1 MTTDND
7 GIGSSC
13 DFINVF
19 NGDAIDFVVDVQAL
33 DIFSISFNNVD
44 ELINSDIFSQK
55 NISIM
60 DLILVQDISNHS
72 LIELFK

>member
-7 GIGSSC
+7 RVGSSG
-13 DFINVF
+13 DFINIF
-19 NGDAIDFVVDVQAL
+19 NGDTIDFVVDVQAL
-33 DIFSISFNNVD
+33 DIFSVSFNNID

-55 NISIM
+55 DISVM

-72 LIELFK
+72 LIKLFV